1 MSGAGGFCTLPTAAE
16 NDRIPSM
23 AEVEGMSATTTRKR
37 WLATLRGSAL
47 LLALA
52 ALMVLLTGLG
62 AVVLQRAG

>member
-1 MSGAGGFCTLPTAAE
+1 MDPF
-16 NDRIPSM
+16 PST
-23 AEVEGMSATTTRKR
+23 AEVDGMSATTTRKR
-37 WLATLRGSAL
+37 WLATLRSSAV

>member
-1 MSGAGGFCTLPTAAE
+1 
-16 NDRIPSM
+16 M

>member
-1 MSGAGGFCTLPTAAE
+1 MSVAGGFCTLPTAAE

>member
-1 MSGAGGFCTLPTAAE
+1 
-16 NDRIPSM
+16 
-23 AEVEGMSATTTRKR
+23 MSATTTRKR
-37 WLATLRGSAL
+37 WLATVRSSAA

>member
-1 MSGAGGFCTLPTAAE
+1 VAGGFCPLPAAAE
-16 NDRIPSM
+16 NGLIPST